1 MSTFAVELP
10 TQAIE
15 SSFRNSSRSLTEQRA
30 RGRRFWAHTQDGWKL
45 ALYHKSPE
53 NIGSTMG
60 PILLVHGLGANR
72 YNMDA
77 PVHEINL
84 AEYLRARGHDVWVAE
99 LRGAGRSQYTGKFW
113 KKRKTYNFNDIVFQ
127 DVPALINKVLAE
139 TGAKKVHWVGH
150 SLGGMLAYASMINGR
165 SELFG
170 SVVTVGSP
178 GISANQHP
186 FLDFIFPLRGILKLK
201 KWAPYR
207 PASLVGK
214 LFPRITKRIAC
225 PALANHS
232 LMHHEDVSAL
242 VSVALSPVSTRLVE
256 QFANWYTMS
265 KDQEGSGHQGDYW
278 KNLDTID
285 RPTLFVAGAADK
297 LVPIENVEEV
307 YNKIN
312 TEDKKLLVCSEANGF
327 AGDYGH
333 IDLLLARSARY
344 EIYPEIAS
352 WIETHA
358 S

>member
-1 MSTFAVELP
+1 MSNFAVELP

-139 TGAKKVHWVGH
+139 TGAKFRT
-150 SLGGMLAYASMINGR
+150 MLDAIGVSR
-165 SELFG
+165 SQE
-170 SVVTVGSP
+170 
-178 GISANQHP
+178 
-186 FLDFIFPLRGILKLK
+186 
-201 KWAPYR
+201 
-207 PASLVGK
+207 
-214 LFPRITKRIAC
+214 
-225 PALANHS
+225 
-232 LMHHEDVSAL
+232 
-242 VSVALSPVSTRLVE
+242 VA
-256 QFANWYTMS
+256 
-265 KDQEGSGHQGDYW
+265 
-278 KNLDTID
+278 
-285 RPTLFVAGAADK
+285 
-297 LVPIENVEEV
+297 
-307 YNKIN
+307 
-312 TEDKKLLVCSEANGF
+312 
-327 AGDYGH
+327 
-333 IDLLLARSARY
+333 
-344 EIYPEIAS
+344 
-352 WIETHA
+352 
-358 S
+358 

>member
-1 MSTFAVELP
+1 MSNIAVDFSPHALE
-10 TQAIE
+10 A
-15 SSFRNSSRSLTEQRA
+15 SFRSTNHSLTEQRR
-30 RGRRFWAHTQDGWKL
+30 RGRKFWAHTQDGWKL

-53 NIGSTMG
+53 NMGSPMG
-60 PILLVHGLGANR
+60 PVLLVHGLGANR

-77 PVHEINL
+77 PVHEINF

-99 LRGAGRSQYTGKFW
+99 LRGAGRSRYIGKFW
-113 KKRKTYNFNDIVFQ
+113 KKRKAYNFNDIVFQ
-127 DVPALINKVLAE
+127 DVPALIHKVLEE
-139 TGAKKVHWVGH
+139 TGASQVHWVGH

-165 SELFG
+165 SDLFK

-178 GISANQHP
+178 GISASQHP
-186 FLDFIFPLRGILKLK
+186 LLDVLFPLRGILKLK

-232 LMHHEDVSAL
+232 LMDHKDVSAL
-242 VSVALSPVSTRLVE
+242 VSVALSPVSTKLVQ
-256 QFANWYTMS
+256 QFADWYSLS
-265 KDQEGSGHQGDYW
+265 KEQSDAGHQGDYW
-278 KNLDTID
+278 KNLDKID
-285 RPTLFVAGAADK
+285 RPTMFVAGAADK
-297 LVPIENVEEV
+297 LVPVENVEEV
-307 YNKIN
+307 YNCIQ
-312 TEDKKLLVCSEANGF
+312 TEDKKLLVCSKENGF

-352 WIETHA
+352 WIESH
-358 S
+358 SD

>member
-1 MSTFAVELP
+1 MSNLAVEIP
-10 TQAIE
+10 SHAIE
-15 SSFRNSSRSLTEQRA
+15 AFRNKSKNLIEQRS
-30 RGRRFWAHTQDGWKL
+30 RGRRLWARTQDGWKL

-77 PVHEINL
+77 PVHEINF
-84 AEYLRARGHDVWVAE
+84 AEYLRTRGHDVWVAE
-99 LRGAGRSQYTGKFW
+99 LRGAGRSRYTGKFW
-113 KKRKTYNFNDIVFQ
+113 KKRKTYNFNDLVFQ
-127 DVPALINKVLAE
+127 DVPALIHKVLEE

-165 SELFG
+165 ADLFE

-186 FLDFIFPLRGILKLK
+186 LLDFLFPLRSILKLK

-207 PASLVGK
+207 SASLVGK

-232 LMHHEDVSAL
+232 LMHHEDVRAL
-242 VSVALSPVSTRLVE
+242 VSMALSPVSTRLVQ
-256 QFANWYTMS
+256 QFANWYQES
-265 KDQEGSGHQGDYW
+265 RDQAATGQQGDYW
-278 KNLDTID
+278 KNLDKIT
-285 RPTLFVAGAADK
+285 RPTMFVAGAGDK
-297 LVPIENVEEV
+297 LVPLKNIEEV
-307 YNKIN
+307 FNKIESEN
-312 TEDKKLLVCSEANGF
+312 KKLLVCSKANGF

-352 WIETHA
+352 WIETH
-358 S
+358 SP